1 MKLNM
6 KRVVLGLCMAAC
18 LFSLSACSK
27 ADTASPEIDVNIQSQ
42 MGQMAAGL
50 LNSYVSIPDD
60 QMDLYRTE
68 TARNSE
74 ALAEGID
81 SWKNVKNDLGALE
94 SDLNLAMQ
102 TVVVEEIDSGYS
114 ATIHVEFEKREMDF
128 GITTDRN
135 GNVTSVSFVPE
146 YTLGENM
153 KQAFMN
159 MVMGMGTVFIV
170 LIFISLLIGCFKYIN
185 RFEEKMKNRKKK
197 AAPAPAAIPAP
208 APAAAEEAAEEN
220 LADDLELVAVIT
232 AAIAA
237 SEGTSPSGLV
247 VRSIKRAPAGKWK
260 KA

>member
-27 ADTASPEIDVNIQSQ
+27 AGTASTEVDVNIQSQ
-42 MGQMAAGL
+42 LGQMAAGL
-50 LNSYVSIPDD
+50 LNSYVSIPED
-60 QMDLYRTE
+60 QMDMYRTE
-68 TARNSE
+68 TAKNSE
-74 ALAEGID
+74 VLAEGID
-81 SWKNVKNDLGALE
+81 SWKNVMHDLGALT
-94 SDLNLAMQ
+94 SDLTLAMQ
-102 TVVVEEIDSGYS
+102 TVEVEEISHGYS

-128 GITTDRN
+128 GITTDKA

-159 MVMGMGTVFIV
+159 MVMGMGTVFLV
-170 LIFISLLIGCFKYIN
+170 LIFISILIGGFKYIN
-185 RFEEKMKNRKKK
+185 RFEEKMKNKK
-197 AAPAPAAIPAP
+197 AAAQAPLAAPEPAPAAVI
-208 APAAAEEAAEEN
+208 EAVEEN

-237 SEGTSPSGLV
+237 STGTSPSGLV
-247 VRSIKRAPAGKWK
+247 VRSIKRAQAGKWK